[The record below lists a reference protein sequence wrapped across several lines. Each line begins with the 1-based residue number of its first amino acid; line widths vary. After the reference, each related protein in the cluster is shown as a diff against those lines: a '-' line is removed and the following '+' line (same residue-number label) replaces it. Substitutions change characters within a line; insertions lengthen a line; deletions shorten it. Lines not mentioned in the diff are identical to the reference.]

1 MKRKLEDGE
10 CATEYCLM
18 IAEVRGRQRACH
30 TKSVVASHVHNDLAG
45 PLHNVGVV
53 KRSLVSLPLDSSR
66 ASLGDSII
74 FCPFRTETRGG
85 GQVGALTIVV
95 GSTRRL
101 ATLSGRSMRRSG
113 FVSFVRKE
121 MIITKLM

>member
-74 FCPFRTETRGG
+74 FVPFAPRRAEAGKSARLLSLL
-85 GQVGALTIVV
+85 VRHGA
-95 GSTRRL
+95 SRL
-101 ATLSGRSMRRSG
+101 LAGVLCGVL
-113 FVSFVRKE
+113 VS
-121 MIITKLM
+121 